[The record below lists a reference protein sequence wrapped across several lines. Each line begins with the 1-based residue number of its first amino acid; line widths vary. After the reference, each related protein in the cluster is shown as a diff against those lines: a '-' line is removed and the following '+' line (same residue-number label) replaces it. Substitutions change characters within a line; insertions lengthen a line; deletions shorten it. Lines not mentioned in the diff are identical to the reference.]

1 MQLRSKYYTYP
12 VITEDAD
19 FYIDSSFTSDVDQD
33 IDGYNI
39 VLILRY
45 ELKNPGLEE
54 LMKAGKVKVAH
65 HIECLQTCYRKLILT
80 EENEHRF
87 VIRDGE
93 VNGKVQVCSFLV
105 AMEDIPHYSN
115 ELFSQDYKGFNFN
128 IEHGCVM
135 AVGSQIDLRINKI
148 KDDLANT
155 SSIFSIIP
163 NYDETVTNIIVD
175 ISGNKIVISVP
186 EKSFA
191 IYSNM
196 SATMDIQPIMH
207 SMLIIP
213 ALTYALTELKE
224 SKDELYNYEDYRW
237 SRSLRKA
244 CEQINISFE
253 ESIIENIKPF
263 DLAQIL
269 LDSPIPKAM
278 DYLGG
283 DTYED

>member
-65 HIECLQTCYRKLILT
+65 HIECSQTCYRKLILT

-237 SRSLRKA
+237 FRCLRKA

-263 DLAQIL
+263 DLAQKL

>member
-163 NYDETVTNIIVD
+163 NYDETITNIIVD

-237 SRSLRKA
+237 FRCLRKA

-263 DLAQIL
+263 DLAQKL

>member
-65 HIECLQTCYRKLILT
+65 HIECSQTCYRKLILT

-163 NYDETVTNIIVD
+163 NYDETITNIIVD

-213 ALTYALTELKE
+213 ALTYALTELME

-237 SRSLRKA
+237 FRCLRKA

-263 DLAQIL
+263 DLAQKL

>member
-175 ISGNKIVISVP
+175 ISRNKIVISVP

-237 SRSLRKA
+237 FRSLRKA

-263 DLAQIL
+263 DLAQKL